1 VETTASFESQAFSLE
16 MRIFIWQASSIFI
29 AQLWPRIQSQMRKY
43 TQYHEK
49 SWFGEPVLLSFPATL
64 ITLVVLSQGKT
75 MHYERMTH
83 EEEYVYVFEVQLF
96 VSCVV
101 ICFI

>member
-1 VETTASFESQAFSLE
+1 MAKNTIPNEK
-16 MRIFIWQASSIFI
+16 
-29 AQLWPRIQSQMRKY
+29 IQKD
-43 TQYHEK
+43 YHEK
-49 SWFGEPVLLSFPATL
+49 NWFGEPVLLSFPATL

-101 ICFI
+101 ICFT